1 MDEVSKKFNSQQ
13 KVLRYGDKTY
23 KIFKDGTMQSYTNP
37 LRNLKSKNYFPFI
50 LRAKCYP
57 VTKTVRNLKKKKKDV
72 GRRPQPQQQ
81 WSPSGFR
88 DSAGPR
94 KLV

>member
-57 VTKTVRNLKKKKKDV
+57 VTKTVRNLKKKKKKDMNEYYKSC
-72 GRRPQPQQQ
+72 GIKKDDQ
-81 WSPSGFR
+81 
-88 DSAGPR
+88 
-94 KLV
+94 L

>member
-57 VTKTVRNLKKKKKDV
+57 VTKTVRNLKKKKKTLGGGLSLSSS
-72 GRRPQPQQQ
+72 GRHLG
-81 WSPSGFR
+81 SGTPR
-88 DSAGPR
+88 DLGN
-94 KLV
+94 